1 MTVKHIY
8 ESCDLKIQYVDHASS
23 QMPCL
28 YTLKKHGTSFFQRK
42 KTIFSVH
49 QKFKIAGIFEPNKI
63 YLQKNMCRS
72 KWETIQFL
80 KGCILKGENM
90 KITVVETVQETG
102 MYKHLLSV
110 RFSWQVILL
119 QAWYSP
125 DRNITHIAH

>member
-1 MTVKHIY
+1 
-8 ESCDLKIQYVDHASS
+8 
-23 QMPCL
+23 
-28 YTLKKHGTSFFQRK
+28 
-42 KTIFSVH
+42 
-49 QKFKIAGIFEPNKI
+49 
-63 YLQKNMCRS
+63 MCRS

-125 DRNITHIAH
+125 DRNIAHIAH